1 MKKIY
6 LLCGIPGSGK
16 STWAKNH
23 LDNNSIW
30 ISRDLIR
37 FSMVSEG
44 EEYFS
49 KEKEVFKEFIRQI
62 NVAIKNNNIENIYID
77 ATHINEVSRHKT
89 LSKIAI
95 KDADELN
102 IVYFN
107 TPLKTCISRNANRF
121 GRECV
126 PEIAIINM
134 YKNFNHPKKDTKYTY
149 SNIYE
154 IGEQNK

>member
-16 STWAKNH
+16 STWVKNY
-23 LDNNSIW
+23 LDDNSIW

-37 FSMVSEG
+37 FSMVSEK

-49 KEKEVFKEFIRQI
+49 KEKEVFKEFIKQI
-62 NVAIKNNNIENIYID
+62 NVAIRNNNIENIYID
-77 ATHINEVSRHKT
+77 ATHINEVSRDKT

-95 KDADELN
+95 KDVDELN

-107 TPLKTCISRNANRF
+107 TSLETCISRNTRRL

-126 PEIAIINM
+126 PESVIINM
-134 YKNFNHPKKDTKYTY
+134 YKNFTHPEKDTKYTY
-149 SNIYE
+149 NNIYE
-154 IGEQNK
+154 IGE

>member
-1 MKKIY
+1 MKRIY

-16 STWAKNH
+16 STWAKNQ
-23 LDNNSIW
+23 LDDNSIW

-37 FSMVSEG
+37 FSMVSEK

-49 KEKEVFKEFIRQI
+49 KEKEVFKEFIKQI
-62 NVAIKNNNIENIYID
+62 NVAIRNNNIENIYID
-77 ATHINEVSRHKT
+77 ATHINEVSRDNI

-95 KDADELN
+95 KDVDELN

-107 TPLKTCISRNANRF
+107 TSLETCISRNTRRL

-126 PEIAIINM
+126 PEKAITKM
-134 YKNFNHPKKDTKYTY
+134 YKNFTHPEKDTKYTY
-149 SNIYE
+149 NNIYE
-154 IGEQNK
+154 IGE

>member
-1 MKKIY
+1 
-6 LLCGIPGSGK
+6 
-16 STWAKNH
+16 
-23 LDNNSIW
+23 
-30 ISRDLIR
+30 
-37 FSMVSEG
+37 MVSEE

-62 NVAIKNNNIENIYID
+62 NVAIRNNNIENIYID
-77 ATHINEVSRHKT
+77 ATHINEVSRYKT
-89 LSKIAI
+89 LNKIAI

-107 TPLKTCISRNANRF
+107 TSLKTCISRNANRL

-134 YKNFNHPKKDTKYTY
+134 YKNFTHPEKDTKYIY
-149 SNIYE
+149 NNIYE
-154 IGEQNK
+154 IGE

>member
-1 MKKIY
+1 MKRIY

-16 STWAKNH
+16 STWAKSQ
-23 LDNNSIW
+23 LDNKSVW

-37 FSMVSEG
+37 FSMVSEK

-49 KEKEVFKEFIRQI
+49 KEKEVFKEFIKQI
-62 NVAIKNNNIENIYID
+62 NIAIRNNNIENIYID

-89 LSKIAI
+89 LDKIAI

-107 TPLKTCISRNANRF
+107 TPLKTCILRNICRL

-126 PEIAIINM
+126 PEKVIINM
-134 YKNFNHPKKDTKYTY
+134 YKNFTHPEKDTKYTY
-149 SNIYE
+149 NNIYE
-154 IGEQNK
+154 IGE

>member
-16 STWAKNH
+16 STWVKNH
-23 LDNNSIW
+23 LGDNSIW

-37 FSMVSEG
+37 FSMVSE
-44 EEYFS
+44 EKEYFS

-62 NVAIKNNNIENIYID
+62 NVAIRNNNIENIYID
-77 ATHINEVSRHKT
+77 ATHINEASRHKT
-89 LSKIAI
+89 LDKIAI

-107 TPLKTCISRNANRF
+107 TPLKTCIVRNTCRL

-126 PEIAIINM
+126 PEKVIINM
-134 YKNFNHPKKDTKYTY
+134 YKNFTHPEKDTKYTY
-149 SNIYE
+149 NNIYE
-154 IGEQNK
+154 IGG